1 MSGKIQKTMD
11 EKVFNFINIIL
22 LAVLA
27 VIFIYPIFYVFSAS
41 VSKPILVESGAVT
54 FLPKGFTLDSFKEAF
69 KIDGIWKA
77 YANSI
82 FITVFGTF
90 VNLLF
95 TATGAY
101 VLSKPRLKY
110 RQVITIFVIVTMW
123 FDPGI
128 IPRYLNFRSL
138 GLVNTYTSVIVGF
151 AINTFNVIILRTFF
165 QSIPASLEESAKID
179 GATEMQI
186 MRKIYLPLSKSAL
199 TTVGLFYAVSRWNGY
214 FWTMVLL
221 TDEGKAPLQVFLR
234 RLIVEKDLAGEA
246 AQIVTNASATSQ
258 QTIIYAVIVV
268 SIIPMLIAY
277 PFIQKFFKKGVMV
290 GSVKG

>member
-1 MSGKIQKTMD
+1 MAKIQKTMD
-11 EKVFNFINIIL
+11 EKVFQFINVIL
-22 LAVLA
+22 LLILSVM
-27 VIFIYPIFYVFSAS
+27 FIYPIIYVFSAS
-41 VSKPILVESGAVT
+41 VSKPIFVETGAVT
-54 FLPKGFTLDSFKEAF
+54 LLPKGFSFESFKEAF
-69 KIDGIWKA
+69 KIEGLWRA
-77 YANSI
+77 YGNTI
-82 FITVFGTF
+82 FITVVGTI

-110 RQVITIFVIVTMW
+110 RKAITLFVIVTMW

-128 IPRYLNFRSL
+128 IPRYLNFRDL

-151 AINTFNVIILRTFF
+151 AVNTFNVIILRTFF
-165 QSIPASLEESAKID
+165 QSIPSSLEESAKID
-179 GATEMQI
+179 GASEMQI

-221 TDEGKAPLQVFLR
+221 TDEEKAPLQVFLR
-234 RLIVEKDLAGEA
+234 RLIVEKDMAGEA

-258 QTIIYAVIVV
+258 QTIIYAIIVI